1 MEFAVKMNTHNIN
14 RKILILGAGN
24 LLLRDEGV
32 GVHVVWQIRK
42 MEVPSNVQIADCGT
56 AVLDFIPLIEDAER
70 LIVIDTLKGG
80 GKPGTLYK
88 LEDKDISAS
97 NRMLT
102 SVHEVSLMQ
111 SLDMM
116 ALTMKRRPSVTIIGV
131 EPKEICWGMELS
143 EEVRSGIPAIIDIV
157 LEEAGK
163 NRD

>member
-1 MEFAVKMNTHNIN
+1 MNTHNIN

-32 GVHVVWQIRK
+32 GVHVVWQMRK

-70 LIVIDTLKGG
+70 LIVIDTMNGG

-88 LEDKDISAS
+88 LEDKDVSAS

-102 SVHEVSLMQ
+102 SVHEVSLLK

-157 LEEAGK
+157 LEEAGI